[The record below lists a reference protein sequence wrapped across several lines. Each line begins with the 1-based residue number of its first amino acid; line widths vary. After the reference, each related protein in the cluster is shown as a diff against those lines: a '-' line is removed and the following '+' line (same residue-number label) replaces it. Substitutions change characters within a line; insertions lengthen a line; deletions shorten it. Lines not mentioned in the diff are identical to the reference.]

1 MYYQNP
7 KERAELARLRLE
19 KWRHLLKL
27 AAERYPDDTL
37 CELLG
42 SASVATMAELES
54 FMRDLVE
61 TIVADI
67 NRTRCSISKLRPE
80 LHILH
85 ANSTYD
91 SVRKVGT
98 SNDSYWQSRIHIAML
113 HTSNEIASLPGPSR
127 NGPQPPLRGNTISIR
142 DISEVAKVFCFP
154 HSAPDLVSGPELGAL
169 KKMSGD
175 RNTFAH
181 ANTDPTEIFPNPK
194 DDLERIRRNI
204 NLILSVIDTLSEEWE
219 AVLKMKLFLIS

>member
-19 KWRHLLKL
+19 KWRRLLKL
-27 AAERYPDDTL
+27 AADRYPDDIL

-42 SASVATMAELES
+42 SASIATMAEMES
-54 FMRDLVE
+54 FMKDLVE

-67 NRTRCSISKLRPE
+67 NQTRCSISKLRPE
-80 LHILH
+80 LHMLH
-85 ANSTYD
+85 AHSTYD

-113 HTSNEIASLPGPSR
+113 HTSKEIASLPGRSR

-154 HSAPDLVSGPELGAL
+154 HSASDLVSGPELGAL
-169 KKMSGD
+169 MKMSGY
-175 RNTFAH
+175 RNDFAH
-181 ANTDPTEIFPNPK
+181 ANNDPAEIFPNPK
-194 DDLERIRRNI
+194 DDLERIRKNI
-204 NLILSVIDTLSEEWE
+204 NLILSVIDTLSDEWE
-219 AVLKMKLFLIS
+219 TVLKMKLFLT